1 MVSFCEVLLP
11 RIAPKLPEPWEGF
24 MAGRGK
30 KKSNQLLELRDLS
43 LLLFNTKE
51 TETGKIKQI

>member
-1 MVSFCEVLLP
+1 
-11 RIAPKLPEPWEGF
+11 